1 MAEPRPSKPVMW
13 VRFPSPALEPA
24 AVAQLVEHVLGKD
37 EVMGSSPIS
46 SSAGWRK
53 QLRTKPAVVCQPYAC
68 ALPIPQAN
76 A

>member
-13 VRFPSPALEPA
+13 VRFPSPAFKLA

-53 QLRTKPAVVCQPYAC
+53 QLRTKLVAVRQ
-68 ALPIPQAN
+68 LDN
-76 A
+76 